1 MALLILFGVS
11 IIIYALARTMPTD
24 FVDNQYAS
32 ALAQG
37 TMQQEDVDRIKE
49 LYGLSMPDAFL
60 TVEIQGE
67 GSDFAGE
74 KFTKNARKDDYEEV
88 VGGENSTSADE
99 SILTRAE
106 WYQGSYDSGDLRL
119 YLNEDGT
126 YNVYRVESKGMAVEG
141 EQQTAED
148 GEESD
153 DGTVVTIDEVLT
165 LLESGAYSIDEG
177 GNLVMTKD
185 GANFSA
191 AVKYRE
197 ANFWDKTGSIL
208 GGYFN
213 WLFNILK
220 GDLGMSF
227 KYKKPV
233 EDVIFQNMGIS
244 FAIAFIATTLQFAIA
259 IPLGIKAATHQ
270 YGVVDYT
277 TTVLAMIGISF
288 PSFFIAILL
297 IKVFSIDLGWFPMQ
311 GIQDANFAGTP
322 LELFGNQLWHII
334 LPMLAITIVS
344 IGGLMR
350 HTRTNTL
357 EVLNQDYIRTARAK
371 GLSERTVIYKHVF
384 RNTMVP
390 IVTMMAG
397 VIPSLFGG
405 MMILEQVFALPGIGQ
420 IAYQALRQ
428 GDIPFIMGY
437 NMFIAVL
444 TVIGTLLSDI
454 TYMIVD
460 PRIKIS
466 K

>member
-1 MALLILFGVS
+1 MVKYIIKRVLYSALILLVVSMLLYLLIRCLPIDYVENKF
-11 IIIYALARTMPTD
+11 
-24 FVDNQYAS
+24 
-32 ALAQG
+32 LAQVNAG
-37 TMQQEDVDRIKE
+37 TITQKE
-49 LYGLSMPDAFL
+49 LYRIKSLYGLEDSSFVGICRGYWKWL
-60 TVEIQGE
+60 T
-67 GSDFAGE
+67 
-74 KFTKNARKDDYEEV
+74 
-88 VGGENSTSADE
+88 
-99 SILTRAE
+99 
-106 WYQGSYDSGDLRL
+106 
-119 YLNEDGT
+119 
-126 YNVYRVESKGMAVEG
+126 AV
-141 EQQTAED
+141 
-148 GEESD
+148 
-153 DGTVVTIDEVLT
+153 
-165 LLESGAYSIDEG
+165 
-177 GNLVMTKD
+177 
-185 GANFSA
+185 F
-191 AVKYRE
+191 R
-197 ANFWDKTGSIL
+197 
-208 GGYFN
+208 
-213 WLFNILK
+213 
-220 GDLGMSF
+220 GDLGTSF
-227 KYKKPV
+227 LYNLPV
-233 EDVIFQNMGIS
+233 TEVISEHMWIS
-244 FAIAFIATTLQFAIA
+244 FGIALAAFILQYVIA